1 MNAQPSARYGSKLLL
16 GTASVVAIIALWEGG
31 KSLDGSSVVYADKL
45 AGGIPTVCNGIT
57 RHVTTT
63 PIVVGERWPAEKC
76 QREESRAIA
85 KVQVQ
90 LEKCF
95 GPVPPQ
101 RVFDAATSFAWNV
114 GLPAACKSRA
124 MQLWKAAAW
133 TEGCNAMLYGNNGK
147 LVWVY
152 SGGKFRRG
160 LKNRREAEVNQCLQQ

>member
-1 MNAQPSARYGSKLLL
+1 MKPQTKRWAGVGFGSAAL
-16 GTASVVAIIALWEGG
+16 VAFIAAWEGG
-31 KSLDGSSVVYADKL
+31 LLPDGSSVVYADKL
-45 AGGIPTVCNGIT
+45 ANNIPTVCNGLT
-57 RHVTTT
+57 HHVTST
-63 PIVVGERWPAEKC
+63 PIVVGERWPKEKC
-76 QREESRAIA
+76 QREMSIA
-85 KVQVQ
+85 LSELQYGLQWCFRVQ
-90 LEKCF
+90 
-95 GPVPPQ
+95 PPQ
-101 RVFDAATSFAWNV
+101 AVFDAATSFAWNV